1 MWKLRE
7 LIPVAMEE
15 KGRVLKYD
23 VSLPMP
29 VFYDIV
35 HDLRHRYAASH
46 NLLSSGGPIDGSS
59 VFPSSIVRSCA
70 NALWLM
76 VYGSTG

>member
-35 HDLRHRYAASH
+35 HDLRHR
-46 NLLSSGGPIDGSS
+46 
-59 VFPSSIVRSCA
+59 
-70 NALWLM
+70 
-76 VYGSTG
+76 